1 MYFYGILLAQ
11 NVDGSIP
18 KPYACQHLWFIENVF
33 LSVSKPVRQNEVLRT
48 ASFAT
53 KKKNRLYALWYRDV
67 RCKRKENRKEQLR
80 ILSNRTTGGQ
90 EQDHGPESEIG

>member
-53 KKKNRLYALWYRDV
+53 KKKIAFMPYGTGMSDV
-67 RCKRKENRKEQLR
+67 KEKKIVKN
-80 ILSNRTTGGQ
+80 N
-90 EQDHGPESEIG
+90 